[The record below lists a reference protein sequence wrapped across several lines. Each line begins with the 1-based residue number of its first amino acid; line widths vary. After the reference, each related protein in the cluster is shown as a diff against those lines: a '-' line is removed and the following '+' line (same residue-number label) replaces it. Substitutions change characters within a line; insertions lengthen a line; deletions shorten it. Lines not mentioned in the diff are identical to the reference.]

1 MLTRSPPPLQRHSDS
16 LLIKDCIDTRIYI
29 LDHSS
34 DVEVVG
40 CRNVEIYIMRV
51 VDGPALLEDCA
62 GCKVVVASQQ
72 FQAKRCKDCWFGIY
86 CATGPTLSESIGI
99 KISPWG
105 GELGKSL
112 GKVGKLD
119 PSGNQWLNVYDASE
133 PVRGEVEKNGDG
145 PRRNFELG
153 FDPVHVRML
162 NGRNREDG
170 DGDGDG
176 DDADG
181 SLMVFSSPPNF
192 ESKQTRQ
199 SEGVGAPGDVS
210 GDVSGDVP
218 GPDDTIKAIKAAEQ
232 WKQTIDLIDMTN
244 NNNKHLTRFKSVLLS
259 MTAESETTADAADAL
274 AHR

>member
-1 MLTRSPPPLQRHSDS
+1 VLAHSVASSPTHSDS
-16 LLIKDCIDTRIYI
+16 LLIKNCMDTRIYI

-34 DVEVVG
+34 DVEVIG

-72 FQAKRCKDCWFGIY
+72 FQAKRCEDCWFGIY
-86 CATGPTLSESIGI
+86 CATGPTLSESTGI
-99 KISPWG
+99 KISPGG
-105 GELGKSL
+105 GELGNSL

-133 PVRGEVEKNGDG
+133 PVIGEVEKNGDG

-170 DGDGDG
+170 DDDG

-181 SLMVFSSPPNF
+181 SLMVFSSPPNV
-192 ESKQTRQ
+192 ESKQRRQ
-199 SEGVGAPGDVS
+199 SEGMGAPCDVS

-218 GPDDTIKAIKAAEQ
+218 GPDDSIKAIKAAEQ

-259 MTAESETTADAADAL
+259 MTAESETTADAQAP
-274 AHR
+274 R